1 MSFGPESVCGKNVSG
16 FFEWTSF
23 VEEKYKDK
31 SGLSGDELLE
41 FVRNERRREL
51 CFEEAMRFWD
61 LRRQGMPELKH
72 KWYSSWDKYETY
84 TLPQGSKN
92 YVLSIPRS
100 ELDYN
105 NGCYD
110 NERNLIKPE

>member
-1 MSFGPESVCGKNVSG
+1 
-16 FFEWTSF
+16 
-23 VEEKYKDK
+23 
-31 SGLSGDELLE
+31 
-41 FVRNERRREL
+41 
-51 CFEEAMRFWD
+51 
-61 LRRQGMPELKH
+61 MPELKH